1 MIATPSSFAPFD
13 PEPIRRCLEE
23 LIGKDPAATYFR
35 TIRPGAG
42 ANSKR
47 KGIDLLGFDPA
58 ALLADNKAGQNI
70 YMVVGRATGAS
81 GKHKKT
87 GKPTGAVEDG
97 DVADCPCLFVEW
109 DDRPKVEQLRAWEEL
124 GLPEPTAM
132 IDSGGKSVHV
142 YWRMVEPITP
152 AQWTEATARLIA
164 HCGSDRNCSNLSRL
178 MRVPGFAYID
188 KKTGKPT
195 GGKAEVIYTSG
206 RSYSLQEVMD
216 CLPDPVQQQP
226 APAAP
231 QRPRLRLVGDLPPR
245 SLEEVNAAAEFIPV
259 RVGGEDTYQQDRNA
273 LCGCSAALAKAGCAD
288 PDAAALALL
297 GGKWPS
303 HKDAEHCLATTTTR
317 NAASFWAIA
326 GANGYDL
333 RRHDLG
339 GKDDDLSG
347 FIDQSGGKG
356 GKAQLEPAASKKK
369 PAERV
374 TLWPDQV
381 MRMLPKRIGQ
391 PRLNIRTNEFHCGGN
406 TYSADDVA
414 RLYLKLSTP
423 KQRWPKDT
431 TADALVELAKDH
443 AFDPVEEELNRLGAT
458 VEPLPLDQWERLDRH
473 LLGIDDPIAAA
484 FLPQFLISA
493 VARVFR
499 PGCSVRRSPVLIGPE
514 QRGKTEM
521 GRILFGGDHW
531 IEGVTKFEKDD
542 LMRLQTAWGVELAE
556 LNGLTRRCDQ
566 EQLKSFLTAKWD
578 DFRAPYGKGVA
589 KYHRRCV
596 FWGTSNGPPLRDL
609 SGSTRFVCIPIP
621 DRMLPLD
628 WAIEHRAAIW
638 SRAVEQFRQIEP
650 GQEPWDRVSEE
661 DRAALQERN
670 ANHKEVDPWAEEVAK
685 HLQAATDRPVSA
697 AYVLDRMDIPK
708 SQRNNAMAARVRQLA
723 EAIGWV
729 MERRSVAGERRM
741 GFWPPE
747 PASQPPAEDAAAIAL
762 PHLPQPCHS
771 AATPADA
778 SQGNGSGPA
787 AIPAIPISSELK
799 KEEGGS
805 TAPAP
810 TPAAAAARG
819 EVFGS
824 FGVAGAAP
832 PPDASHEAA
841 SDPVSAMAG
850 GMAGGMAAVWQEPP
864 SPELLPWLAQISHL
878 RSKHPTDAPH
888 TLALKLF
895 AKHGLRTTGKAIRD
909 LEAWIKAQ
917 PVEEF

>member
-1 MIATPSSFAPFD
+1 VIATPSSFAPFD

-23 LIGKDPAATYFR
+23 LIGKDPDSAYFR
-35 TIRPGAG
+35 TIRPGSG
-42 ANSKR
+42 ANKAR
-47 KGIDLLGFDPA
+47 KGADLLGFDPA

-70 YMVVGRATGAS
+70 YMVVGRATAAS
-81 GKHKKT
+81 GVNKET
-87 GKPTGAVEDG
+87 GEPTGAVIDD

-124 GLPEPTAM
+124 GLPEPTVM

-164 HCGSDRNCSNLSRL
+164 HCGSDRTCSNLSRL

-188 KKTGKPT
+188 KKTTKPT
-195 GGKAEVIYTSG
+195 GGKAEVIHASG
-206 RSYSLQEVMD
+206 RSYSLQEVLD
-216 CLPDPVQQQP
+216 CIPARASLHEEP

-231 QRPRLRLVGDLPPR
+231 QRPRLQLVSPPPPR

-259 RVGGEDTYQQDRNA
+259 RVGGEGTYEQDRNA
-273 LCGCSAALAKAGCAD
+273 LCGCSAALAEAGCAD

-303 HKDAEHCLATTTTR
+303 HKDADHCLATTTTR

-326 GANGYDL
+326 KAGGYDT
-333 RRHDLG
+333 RRHDLR
-339 GKDDDLSG
+339 GKDDDLAG
-347 FIDQSGGKG
+347 FIDQSGR
-356 GKAQLEPAASKKK
+356 QQQEPQAPPLAMAK
-369 PAERV
+369 
-374 TLWPDQV
+374 
-381 MRMLPKRIGQ
+381 PKRHTLAPDEVMVHLPARLGQ
-391 PRLNIRTNEFHCGGN
+391 PRLNIRTNEFHAGSN

-414 RLYLKLSTP
+414 RLYLKLSSP
-423 KQRWPKDT
+423 QERWPKDT

-443 AFDPVEEELNRLGAT
+443 AFDPVEEELNRIGST

-499 PGCSVRRSPVLIGPE
+499 PGCSVRRSPVLIGAQ
-514 QRGKTEM
+514 QRGKTEL
-521 GRILFGGDHW
+521 GEILFGKEHW
-531 IEGVTKFEKDD
+531 VENVSNLDKDD
-542 LMRLQTAWGVELAE
+542 QMRLQTGWGIELSE
-556 LNGLTRRCDQ
+556 LNGLTRRKDQ
-566 EQLKSFLTAKWD
+566 ESLKAFLTAKWD

-589 KYHRRCV
+589 KYQRRCV

-628 WAIEHRAAIW
+628 WATEHRDAIW
-638 SRAVEQFRQIEP
+638 SRAVEQFRLIAP
-650 GQEPWDRVSEE
+650 GKEPWDRVSEE

-670 ANHKEVDPWAEEVAK
+670 SNHQELDPWAEEVAQR
-685 HLQAATDRPVSA
+685 LREATQRPVSA
-697 AYVLDRMDIPK
+697 AYILDRMDIPK

-778 SQGNGSGPA
+778 SQGNGSAPA
-787 AIPAIPISSELK
+787 AIPAIPNPSKLE
-799 KEEGGS
+799 KEEEGS
-805 TAPAP
+805 TPPAP

-824 FGVAGAAP
+824 FGVAGAAA
-832 PPDASHEAA
+832 PPDASLGQA
-841 SDPVSAMAG
+841 SGPVSAMAG
-850 GMAGGMAAVWQEPP
+850 AMAGGVAAVWQEPP
-864 SPELLPWLAQISHL
+864 NPELLPWLAQISQL
-878 RSKHPTDAPH
+878 RSQYPTDAPH

-895 AKHGLRTTGKAIRD
+895 ARHGLRTTGRAIRD
-909 LEAWIKAQ
+909 LEPWIAAQ